1 MLIETHAAGGEP
13 ADRMKGGK
21 KTAGGKAASCTWIG
35 VDY

>member
-1 MLIETHAAGGEP
+1 MLIVTHTAGGEP
-13 ADRMKGGK
+13 AGRMKGGK